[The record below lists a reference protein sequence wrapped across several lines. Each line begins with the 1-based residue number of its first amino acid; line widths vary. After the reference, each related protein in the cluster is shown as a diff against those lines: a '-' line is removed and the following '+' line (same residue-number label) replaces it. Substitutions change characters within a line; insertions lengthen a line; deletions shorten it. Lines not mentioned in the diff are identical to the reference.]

1 MTDRGRDRRTEGRR
15 DRGKKERRMRE
26 GGREVERKEGRER
39 GRGEE
44 EGKVGFSK
52 DEIMW
57 VCRSF
62 LL

>member
-1 MTDRGRDRRTEGRR
+1 
-15 DRGKKERRMRE
+15 MRE
-26 GGREVERKEGRER
+26 GGREVEREKGRETGREEGR
-39 GRGEE
+39 
-44 EGKVGFSK
+44 VGFSK